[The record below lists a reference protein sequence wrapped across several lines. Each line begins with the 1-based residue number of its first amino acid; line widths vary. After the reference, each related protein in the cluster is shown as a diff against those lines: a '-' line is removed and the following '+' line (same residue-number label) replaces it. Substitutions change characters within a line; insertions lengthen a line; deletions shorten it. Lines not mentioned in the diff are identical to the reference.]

1 MNIGI
6 DVRPSLVRPTGVGSY
21 VLALAQ
27 RLPASAPDH
36 HFYYFSASLRD
47 RYPIRTWPS
56 NVTLVDRHLPVRAL
70 NFAWNRLGWPSL
82 DMLARASLDLVH
94 SPHPL
99 LVPARKAKHI
109 VTLHDLFFLKHPEM
123 TEAEIRRDYA
133 PLVAKHVR
141 RADGVICVSE
151 HTASEARLLLDVPP
165 AKIAVIPNGVDP
177 VYRAPIAPEA
187 VDAVLARR
195 RLPRGAILYV
205 GSEERRKNLINLA
218 MAYMGLARRRRKPTP
233 PLVLIGPGSW
243 WAQGGTDVGPAKAHA
258 SARAHRARLVVGAG
272 RHRRRPAD
280 PCRGLSRDERDPRAH
295 GRVGPARPALARGG
309 VRPARR
315 RRDGGGPSRRLL
327 ARLRARGGGR
337 RGGHARESSRHEVD
351 RRRHRA
357 RAGRRGA
364 RGRTSPERARAEPQV
379 RLGHHRGPDA
389 RVLSACPWILAP
401 PPTLARESIPRSLRR
416 GLNDQHRDR
425 CAGAAGSTHRRRT
438 LPAQSRA

>member
-82 DMLARASLDLVH
+82 DMLARAHFDLVH

-109 VTLHDLFFLKHPEM
+109 VTIHDLFFLKHPEM
-123 TEAEIRRDYA
+123 TEDEIRRDYA
-133 PLVAKHVR
+133 PLVPKHVR

-243 WAQGGTDVGPAKAHA
+243 WAQGGTDVGPQIRAVGYLETSEIRALMAA
-258 SARAHRARLVVGAG
+258 SALLVLPSLEEGFGLPVADAMAAGLPVVCSRGSALEEVAGGAATLVNPLDTKSIADG
-272 RHRRRPAD
+272 IERVLDDAALAEEHRRK
-280 PCRGLSRDERDPRAH
+280 GLEQSRKFDWDTTAARTLEFYR
-295 GRVGPARPALARGG
+295 RVLRS
-309 VRPARR
+309 
-315 RRDGGGPSRRLL
+315 PSR
-327 ARLRARGGGR
+327 
-337 RGGHARESSRHEVD
+337 
-351 RRRHRA
+351 
-357 RAGRRGA
+357 
-364 RGRTSPERARAEPQV
+364 
-379 RLGHHRGPDA
+379 
-389 RVLSACPWILAP
+389 
-401 PPTLARESIPRSLRR
+401 
-416 GLNDQHRDR
+416 
-425 CAGAAGSTHRRRT
+425 
-438 LPAQSRA
+438 